1 MPGCQLTFE
10 RRELKYVLSDD
21 ERQGLERACAAR
33 MTPDEHGPSVV
44 RSVYLDIPS
53 LQIARTCEEHPSYRE
68 KLRLRAY
75 GEPHVIPSA
84 RAQARPPLASTPRRT
99 AT

>member
-1 MPGCQLTFE
+1 MRPSEKGGHMTGCQLTFE

-21 ERQGLERACAAR
+21 KRQGLERACATH
-33 MTPDEHGPSVV
+33 MTPDEHGPSAV
-44 RSVYLDIPS
+44 RSVYLDTAS

-68 KLRLRAY
+68 KLRFRAY

-84 RAQARPPLASTPRRT
+84 RAQARPP
-99 AT
+99 

>member
-1 MPGCQLTFE
+1 MTGCQLTFE

-21 ERQGLERACAAR
+21 ERQGLERACATH
-33 MTPDEHGPSVV
+33 MTPDEHGPSAV
-44 RSVYLDIPS
+44 RSVYLDTPS

-84 RAQARPPLASTPRRT
+84 RAQARPP
-99 AT
+99 